1 MSGFPLI
8 SCMVIRT
15 LRSPSGPTK
24 NPDLQERELKQLDVP
39 DENLVELRSEEEVV
53 EKELK
58 SWLIQESCLKHV
70 QTHSSN

>member
-1 MSGFPLI
+1 
-8 SCMVIRT
+8 MVTRT
-15 LRSPSGPTK
+15 LRSPSDPTK
-24 NPDLQERELKQLDVP
+24 NSDLEERELKQLDVP

-70 QTHSSN
+70 PTYSSN